1 MAALYLAVMEDV
13 YETNEGNRDKEI
25 KKLNRKKA
33 ENTILLKNTAVK
45 LAMGDVDK
53 FVYNV
58 VREKVNE
65 EGREIEKKISE
76 HEKMESGY
84 KHDCKFGIS
93 LLNNL
98 NEYYLAASL
107 DNKLKMIG
115 LIFPEKLVFTNNS
128 FQTTE
133 PSEILTLLCNGSR
146 GFKKKETGLSSV
158 KNEKSCVVTALGFKP
173 KTF

>member
-1 MAALYLAVMEDV
+1 
-13 YETNEGNRDKEI
+13 
-25 KKLNRKKA
+25 
-33 ENTILLKNTAVK
+33 
-45 LAMGDVDK
+45 MGDVDK

-65 EGREIEKKISE
+65 ECREIEKKISE

-128 FQTTE
+128 FQTTK

-146 GFKKKETGLSSV
+146 VLRKRKQDFPLLKM
-158 KNEKSCVVTALGFKP
+158 KSPVW
-173 KTF
+173 